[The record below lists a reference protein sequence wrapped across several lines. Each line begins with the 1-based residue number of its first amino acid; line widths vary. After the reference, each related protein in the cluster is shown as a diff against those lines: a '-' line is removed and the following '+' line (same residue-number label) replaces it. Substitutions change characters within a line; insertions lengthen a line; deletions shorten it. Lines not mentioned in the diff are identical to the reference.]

1 MDSAKPLRPNKAREE
16 LPGCMGQ
23 VHSDDGAGER
33 RFPEKVATEL
43 SPNQKH
49 EKSEC
54 EMVEEVTPTKGV
66 LSLEKKKCGSWG
78 MTAFV
83 A

>member
-1 MDSAKPLRPNKAREE
+1 
-16 LPGCMGQ
+16 MGQ